1 MKRGR
6 FTEEQINGNMKEH
19 QVGPSAA

>member
-6 FTEEQINGNMKEH
+6 FTEEQINGTLKEH